1 MLDDVGL
8 KRFMRMFAHRVRE
21 SDRPVS
27 ADELRGF
34 LQQAAR
40 R

>member
-1 MLDDVGL
+1 
-8 KRFMRMFAHRVRE
+8 MFASRVRQSE
-21 SDRPVS
+21 NPLS

-40 R
+40 GGPV